1 VLLGLPGCRATE
13 VATVLSSRL
22 GSPGSGGTE
31 QPTVRDLEG
40 LRRHL
45 AASASVMAVEV
56 DLLADGDARSILRAE
71 ATVVWLDGD
80 EATLATADPV
90 PDRPM
95 AERRDLRRRWL
106 GPLTVSADAIVS
118 IGPDDRP
125 ETIGDAVERRLAERA
140 SATDLFV
147 ERVELDGGRSY
158 PVVVGRGVLA
168 DVASHL
174 PERAKRVAIVT
185 QAGIGIELQTGRDQ
199 EVFLVPDG
207 EGAKVLDEV
216 GRLTSAFAQWGLTR
230 ADCVVSIGGGVVSDL
245 AGFVAASY
253 HRGIPVVHAPTT
265 LLGQI
270 DAAIGG
276 KCGVNLPEGKN
287 LVGAFWQPQAVIC
300 DVDTLATL
308 PARQFGA
315 GMGELAKYHFLGGG
329 QLDRL
334 ELVDRVARSVAIKAD
349 VVSGDEREGGR
360 RAILNYG
367 HTLAHALE
375 TIGGYGTILHGEAV
389 AIGLIYAAELA
400 ASLGRIDRH
409 RVDEHRRVV
418 AAYGLDIELPSGL
431 DHDEIIDLF
440 ARDKKAIDGVTFV
453 LDGPD
458 GVEPLPVGDR
468 ELLGRALAAIEPVA
482 GGAPAGQEAAE
493 VAR

>member
-1 VLLGLPGCRATE
+1 MLT
-13 VATVLSSRL
+13 SRS
-22 GSPGSGGTE
+22 GSAEASGND
-31 QPTVRDLEG
+31 QPPVRDLTD
-40 LRRHL
+40 LRHRL
-45 AASASVMAVEV
+45 ASSPAVVAAEV
-56 DLLADGDARSILRAE
+56 DLLADPEAVSALRTE
-71 ATVVWLDGD
+71 TTTVWLDAD
-80 EATLATADPV
+80 DATLAAAGSASTGSAV
-90 PDRPM
+90 
-95 AERRDLRRRWL
+95 ERRDLRRTWL

-118 IGPDDRP
+118 VGPDERP
-125 ETIGDAVERRLAERA
+125 DTIADGVERRVGERA
-140 SATDLFV
+140 VATDLFV
-147 ERVELDGGRSY
+147 ERVELDGGRGY

-185 QAGIGIELQTGRDQ
+185 QAGIGVHLETGRDQ
-199 EVFLVPDG
+199 QVFLVEDG
-207 EGAKVLDEV
+207 EGAKRLEEV
-216 GRLTSAFAQWGLTR
+216 GRLASAFAQWGLTR
-230 ADCVVSIGGGVVSDL
+230 ADCVVSVGGGVVSDL

-253 HRGIPVVHAPTT
+253 HRGIPVLHVPTT

-276 KCGVNLPEGKN
+276 KCGVNLAEGKN

-308 PARQFGA
+308 PPRQFGA

-334 ELVDRVARSVAIKAD
+334 ELVERVARSVAIKAD

-400 ASLGRIDRH
+400 ASLGRIDRD
-409 RVDEHRRVV
+409 RVEEHRRVV
-418 AAYGLDIELPSGL
+418 AAYGLDIDLPPGL

-440 ARDKKAIDGVTFV
+440 AKDKKAIEGVTFV
-453 LDGPD
+453 LDGPS
-458 GVEPLPVGDR
+458 GVEPVPVGDR
-468 ELLGRALAAIEPVA
+468 LLLNRALDAIETNRTTSPDT
-482 GGAPAGQEAAE
+482 QE
-493 VAR
+493 VGR